1 MDRALTLGLV
11 DETVQARTL
20 AQGGQAVQAVQA

>member
-1 MDRALTLGLV
+1 MDRALSLGLV

-20 AQGGQAVQAVQA
+20 AQAGQAVQA